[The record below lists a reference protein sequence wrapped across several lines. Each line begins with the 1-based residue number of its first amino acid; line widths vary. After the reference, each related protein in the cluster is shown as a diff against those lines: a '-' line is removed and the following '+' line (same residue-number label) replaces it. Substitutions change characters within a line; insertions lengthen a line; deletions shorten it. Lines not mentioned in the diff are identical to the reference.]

1 MDTVTRK
8 TVDARGLLCP
18 LPVIR
23 LQDAVKDLPTGT
35 EVELIGTDPGILH
48 DVPAWCR
55 VHGHRVLQTRDDGAE
70 YRVVLKIV
78 R

>member
-1 MDTVTRK
+1 MSH

-23 LQDAVKDLPTGT
+23 IQDQAKDLPPGA
-35 EVELIGTDPGILH
+35 EVELIASDPGVIE

-55 VHGHRVLQTRDDGAE
+55 MHGHEVMQIDESRTEIRVLVRLCDDDS
-70 YRVVLKIV
+70 
-78 R
+78 

>member
-1 MDTVTRK
+1 MKRTV
-8 TVDARGLLCP
+8 VDARGLLCP

-23 LQDAVKDLPTGT
+23 LQDAARRLAPGT

-55 VHGHRVLQTRDDGAE
+55 IHGHRILETFHDREE
-70 YRVVLKIV
+70 YRIVLRIGT
-78 R
+78 